1 MINRKKF
8 IYILIIGVIGVITT
22 RWIYLFN
29 KINTKRDQILEYLFD
44 SKEIKIKSF
53 IFPFKAEKSE
63 IFFNKIALENVKT
76 NLKFNFVNNEDLE
89 NYMNYEEYKFY
100 NYKIMEKE
108 EFLSSGFYFTKNE
121 ITIINNLK

>member
-8 IYILIIGVIGVITT
+8 IFIFITGVIGVITT
-22 RWIYLFN
+22 RWVYLFN
-29 KINTKRDQILEYLFD
+29 RINTKRDQIFQYLFD
-44 SKEIKIKSF
+44 ANEIKIKSF
-53 IFPFKAEKSE
+53 IFPFKLEKSE
-63 IFFNKIALENVKT
+63 IFFNKVALENVKT
-76 NLKFNFVNNEDLE
+76 NLKFNFINNEDLE
-89 NYMNYEEYKFY
+89 NYSNYEEYKFY